1 MSNYVFVYR
10 VPRGF
15 TPGDPDATAAWT
27 AWFQGIS
34 DHVVELGKPVF
45 TRHEVG
51 AAPGDTQLGGY
62 SLISA
67 ADLDEAVRL
76 SDGCPALSTSTIVR
90 ERSSENTMCSA
101 PDCPKSFSG
110 HRKPYESIGG
120 NTFCADQPPAP
131 RVAT

>member
-76 SDGCPALSTSTIVR
+76 SDGCPALS
-90 ERSSENTMCSA
+90 
-101 PDCPKSFSG
+101 
-110 HRKPYESIGG
+110 IGG
-120 NTFCADQPPAP
+120 SIEIGELTDLSADLASAAGAA
-131 RVAT
+131 ATSEA